1 MLEPAR
7 RRDGD
12 VTARELP
19 ELCIPLLTSSG
30 SSFHALTARMKNE
43 RLANSVR
50 ACGTSSCPSSVD
62 LVARGGSKVI
72 W

>member
-19 ELCIPLLTSSG
+19 ELCIPLGPAT
-30 SSFHALTARMKNE
+30 F
-43 RLANSVR
+43 
-50 ACGTSSCPSSVD
+50 
-62 LVARGGSKVI
+62 KVPVVQ
-72 W
+72 